1 MKLYATSPS
10 FGADAA
16 LFLDDAA
23 FAIFFEGAAF
33 AGAAF
38 AGFFVAFGSGLGFS
52 AFAFAFDDAAA
63 PFAPAAD
70 RACFVFLGSGAN
82 ATLLAGRAG
91 ALART
96 RFRLPR
102 GGGVRLQAVLLGV
115 HNGLYPLLWL
125 YRYSLLRI

>member
-33 AGAAF
+33 AGAAY

-52 AFAFAFDDAAA
+52 AFAFDFDE
-63 PFAPAAD
+63 FSF
-70 RACFVFLGSGAN
+70 CN
-82 ATLLAGRAG
+82 ALEVTTIG
-91 ALART
+91 T
-96 RFRLPR
+96 
-102 GGGVRLQAVLLGV
+102 
-115 HNGLYPLLWL
+115 NLYFDVA
-125 YRYSLLRI
+125 IGN